1 MRPLYGYWGVFFLRG
16 VGNEVVL
23 CVSTLMLAARALSLS
38 DIAFVMMLGFAGT
51 TILEV
56 PSGVMSDLWG
66 RKRLRLSILSCPF

>member
-1 MRPLYGYWGVFFLRG
+1 MKRWMGYWIVFFLLG

-56 PSGVMSDLWG
+56 PSGVMSDL
-66 RKRLRLSILSCPF
+66 